1 MIVHLGVVVLA
12 IGLVASESYTSQAEA
27 RMEVGDSVVVSG
39 HTATFEGMSTSTESG
54 GREVLRAS
62 VRIDDDGTYAPPI
75 TRFPSFGQPIGTPS
89 VRTGLTEDV
98 YLSLVD
104 VGEAASDP
112 IVLRVIVR
120 PLVSWLWMGGAL
132 MALGTLLAIAPTGRR
147 ARHRLAVEQA
157 AASESDDLAE
167 AEAATDAASDPDPVP
182 VAGA

>member
-1 MIVHLGVVVLA
+1 
-12 IGLVASESYTSQAEA
+12 
-27 RMEVGDSVVVSG
+27 MEVGDSVVVSG
-39 HTATFEGMSTSTESG
+39 HTATFEGLSRSTESG

-62 VRIDDDGTYAPPI
+62 VRIDDDGTYAPAV

-104 VGEAASDP
+104 VGETDSDP

-120 PLVSWLWMGGAL
+120 PLVSWLWIGGAL

-147 ARHRLAVEQA
+147 ARKRLGAPTSQSAQPVEQA
-157 AASESDDLAE
+157 EPEHAPE
-167 AEAATDAASDPDPVP
+167 PDRVP